1 MSAITD
7 AAASPELH
15 LGLVAGAAAVGAV
28 ALVPPARRQPVTVV
42 TGAMAVALALS
53 MFDAPWAAA
62 GVLCLA
68 AAVLLLDRTPRTAL
82 VALGTLGLALSAPSA
97 TAGLFLAAAI
107 VVAAPALRDV
117 VSARGSALTA
127 ALLAV
132 SVAGIW
138 TAVPDTEEI
147 LLVGGTLALPL
158 LFTIAGGL
166 DRLDVTWSLP
176 ASFAIVGP
184 VLWAAVHGGRGR
196 PGSMVGG
203 VACLGLLLV
212 EPAARRIAR
221 APSASLTPASL
232 VMALVAVQVAV
243 VAVVARIAAK
253 HAAVGRAA
261 LVSGAA
267 LLAATAA
274 ISLTLVGPRRRS
286 GRQGA

>member
-1 MSAITD
+1 MSAVLE
-7 AAASPELH
+7 AVSSLELH
-15 LGLVAGAAAVGAV
+15 VGLLAGALAVGAV

-68 AAVLLLDRTPRTAL
+68 AAVPLRDQTPRISL
-82 VALGTLGLALSAPSA
+82 FALGALGLALSTPSP

-107 VVAAPALRDV
+107 VVAAPALGDV
-117 VSARGSALTA
+117 VSARGPALTA

-138 TAVPDTEEI
+138 AAVPDTEEI

-212 EPAARRIAR
+212 EPAARRITR
-221 APSASLTPASL
+221 TPASTRTPATL
-232 VMALVAVQVAV
+232 VVVLLAVQVAV
-243 VAVVARIAAK
+243 VAAAARIAA
-253 HAAVGRAA
+253 ARTAVGPAA
-261 LVSGAA
+261 LVSTAA
-267 LLAATAA
+267 LMAGTAVVSLA
-274 ISLTLVGPRRRS
+274 LVALSRR
-286 GRQGA
+286 